1 MAVYAIIGTGNMGGA
16 LAWGLCKKVDP
27 ERVVLFNRTPEKAR
41 RLSEAL
47 GCRMAASAREAVRG
61 ADFILLGVKPYMMAS
76 VIADLRPV
84 LNPSQTLVSMAPG
97 ITMAEISAMAGG
109 IPVIRIMPN
118 TPVAVG
124 AGMTLYTSDARV
136 SRETLDAF
144 LNDLSASGRFAQ
156 VDEGHF
162 EAGSAVS
169 GCGPAFAA
177 LFMEALADGGVAC
190 GLPRAQAL
198 ELAAQM
204 MAGTA
209 QLALSG
215 LHPGPLKDQVCSPG
229 GTTIQGVRALEK
241 GGLRSAVME
250 AVIAAYEKSIVKV

>member
-16 LAWGLCKKVDP
+16 LARALCQKLHPHQVI
-27 ERVVLFNRTPEKAR
+27 LFNRTPEKAR
-41 RLSEAL
+41 KLSAEL
-47 GCRMAASAREAVRG
+47 GCQVAGSAREAVQA
-61 ADFILLGVKPYMMAS
+61 ADFILLGVKPYMMAG
-76 VIADLRPV
+76 VIADISPALRRDAV
-84 LNPSQTLVSMAPG
+84 LVSMAPG
-97 ITMAEISAMAGG
+97 ITMDGVRAMAGG
-109 IPVIRIMPN
+109 DYPVIRIMPN

-124 AGMTLYTSDARV
+124 AGMTLYAVDSHIPKD
-136 SRETLDAF
+136 TLAAF
-144 LNDLSASGRFAQ
+144 LDDLCASGRF
-156 VDEGHF
+156 VKMDEHLF

-229 GTTIQGVRALEK
+229 GTTIRGVRALEQ
-241 GGLRSAVME
+241 GGFSSAAME
-250 AVIAAYEKSIVKV
+250 AVIAANGGLDE

>member
-16 LAWGLCKKVDP
+16 LARGLCKKVDP
-27 ERVVLFNRTPEKAR
+27 RQVILFNRTPEKAR
-41 RLSEAL
+41 RLAEQL
-47 GCRMAASAREAVRG
+47 GCRVAESAQEAVRG
-61 ADFILLGVKPYMMAS
+61 ADYVLLGVKPYLMQG
-76 VIADLRPV
+76 VIAGIAEALPAAAV
-84 LNPSQTLVSMAPG
+84 LVSMAPG
-97 ITMAEISAMAGG
+97 YTMEQVRAMAGG
-109 IPVIRIMPN
+109 DRPVIRIMPN

-124 AGMTLYTSDARV
+124 AGMTLYASDGQVPAAA
-136 SRETLDAF
+136 LDTF
-144 LNDLSASGRFAQ
+144 LSDLSASGRFLPM
-156 VDEGHF
+156 EERLF

-215 LHPGPLKDQVCSPG
+215 VHPGILKDQVCSPG
-229 GTTIQGVRALEK
+229 GTTIQGVRALEA
-241 GGLRSAVME
+241 GGLRGAVME
-250 AVIAAYEKSIVKV
+250 AVIAAWEKSIGK

>member
-16 LAWGLCKKVDP
+16 LAKGLCKNVNPDQ
-27 ERVVLFNRTPEKAR
+27 VILFNRTPEKAL
-41 RLSEAL
+41 RLAEAL
-47 GCRMAASAREAVRG
+47 GCRVAASAKDAARQ
-61 ADFILLGVKPYMMAS
+61 ADYILLGVKPYLMAG
-76 VIADLRPV
+76 VIEGFRQELRAG
-84 LNPSQTLVSMAPG
+84 QTLVSMAPG
-97 ITMAEISAMAGG
+97 FTMEDVRKMSGG
-109 IPVIRIMPN
+109 DYPVIRIMPN

-124 AGMTLYTSDARV
+124 AGMTLYASDSHV
-136 SRETLDAF
+136 PQDVLDTF
-144 LNDLSASGRFAQ
+144 LRDLSACGRFAEM
-156 VDEGHF
+156 DEHLF

-190 GLPRAQAL
+190 GLPRAKAL

-215 LHPGPLKDQVCSPG
+215 IHPGTLKDQVCSPG

-250 AVIAAYEKSIVKV
+250 AVIAAYEKSVGK

>member
-16 LAWGLCKKVDP
+16 LARGLCKKIAP
-27 ERVVLFNRTPEKAR
+27 RQIILFNRTPAKAQK
-41 RLSEAL
+41 LADEL
-47 GCRMAASAREAVRG
+47 GCSVAATAREAVQA
-61 ADFILLGVKPYMMAS
+61 ADYILLGVKPYMMAG
-76 VIADLRPV
+76 VIAGIAPALRKDAV
-84 LNPSQTLVSMAPG
+84 LISMAPG
-97 ITMAEISAMAGG
+97 IAMEEVRSMAGG
-109 IPVIRIMPN
+109 GFAVIRIMPN

-124 AGMTLYTSDARV
+124 AGMTLYAVDSHVPEAVLGTF
-136 SRETLDAF
+136 LD
-144 LNDLSASGRFAQ
+144 DLSASGRF
-156 VDEGHF
+156 VKLDEHLF

-190 GLPRAQAL
+190 GLPRSQAL

-209 QLALSG
+209 KLALSG

-250 AVIAAYEKSIVKV
+250 AVIAAYDKSVVK